1 MSTLPKKNFVL
12 LETNRFDK
20 DNHGSFLFSNPT
32 KIIACDKLSDVKNA
46 LCEIEDYVSKGYYA
60 AGFISY
66 EAGFSFEES
75 LNELRVDHDFPLLWF
90 GIYKK
95 PKIIDHKEKMTLL
108 RHKNPPYSIENLR
121 PNISKKKYVS
131 DIEKIKDF
139 IRRGETYQ
147 VNYTFKYRFDFK
159 GSACSLY
166 EELKKKQSV
175 SYSSLIKTD
184 RFSIVSLSPELFFRK
199 HKDRIEVKPMKGTI
213 DRGKDLDGDREHVE
227 ELGHSLKNRSENLMI
242 VDLLRN
248 DLGRISKPGK
258 VVTKKLF
265 EVEKYETLFQMV
277 SIVKAILKKRISI
290 YDLLKA
296 IFPSGSVTGAP
307 KINTMKIIN
316 FLEREPRRVYTG
328 SIGFFAPDGDG
339 VFNVVI
345 RTILIDNKKGE
356 GEMGLGSGIVY
367 DSDPY
372 KEFDECELKADF
384 IRKKKNYFKFIET
397 MLWRP
402 KKGYFLLNKHLN
414 RLLSSAEYFNVRYDK
429 KAILKEL
436 KDLEKRLDRDYD
448 HRVRLLFDEKGRMQ
462 ASFTKINGHREAA
475 RVRFSEK
482 KVRNN
487 NIFLYH
493 KTTSRDLYDEEHEKW
508 RGKGYFDIIFT
519 NKKDEVTEG
528 AISNILIR
536 KGRFYYT
543 PPVDCGLLNGVFRR
557 HLIETKKIPV
567 KEKVLR
573 REDILSADEVFMMN
587 SVRGMVKVVLDVPR
601 YKS

>member
-20 DNHGSFLFSNPT
+20 DNHRSFLFSNPV
-32 KIIACDKLSDVKNA
+32 KIISCDKLSDVKNA

-108 RHKNPPYSIENLR
+108 RHKNSPYSIENLR

-345 RTILIDNKKGE
+345 RTILIDNKRGS
-356 GEMGLGSGIVY
+356 GEMGIGSGIVY

-397 MLWRP
+397 ILWRP

-414 RLLSSAEYFNVRYDK
+414 RLLSSAEYFNVCYDK

>member
-20 DNHGSFLFSNPT
+20 DNHRSFLFSNPA
-32 KIIACDKLSDVKNA
+32 KIVSCGKLSEVKNA
-46 LCEIEDYVSKGYYA
+46 FCEIEDYISMGYYA

-75 LNELRVDHDFPLLWF
+75 LSGLRVDPDFPLLWF
-90 GIYKK
+90 GMYKN
-95 PKIIDHKEKMTLL
+95 PRVIEHKEKMSLL
-108 RHKNPPYSIENLR
+108 RHENHPYSIENLR
-121 PNISKKKYVS
+121 PNISKKKYFS
-131 DIEKIKDF
+131 DIEKIKDL

-159 GSACSLY
+159 GSAHSLY

-199 HKDRIEVKPMKGTI
+199 HRDRIEVRPMKGTI
-213 DRGKDLDGDREHVE
+213 DRGRDLDGDREHVE

-248 DLGRISKPGK
+248 DLGRISKPGT

-265 EVEKYETLFQMV
+265 EVEKYETLFQMI
-277 SIVKAILKKRISI
+277 SIVKAILKKRVSI

-307 KINTMKIIN
+307 KISTMKIIN
-316 FLEREPRRVYTG
+316 SLEKEPRHVYTG

-345 RTILIDNKKGE
+345 RTVLIDNKRGS
-356 GEMGLGSGIVY
+356 GEMGIGSGIVY
-367 DSDPY
+367 DSDPR

-384 IRKKKNYFKFIET
+384 IRKKKNDFKFIET

-402 KKGYFLLNKHLN
+402 KKGYFLLNKHLD
-414 RLLSSAEYFNVRYDK
+414 RLLSSAEYFNIHYDRK
-429 KAILKEL
+429 GVLKEL
-436 KDLEKRLDRDYD
+436 KDLEKRFDRDYD

-462 ASFTKINGHREAA
+462 SSFTKINGHREAA
-475 RVRFSEK
+475 KVRFSEK
-482 KVRNN
+482 KIQNN

-493 KTTSRDLYDEEHEKW
+493 KTTNRDLYDEEHKKW
-508 RGKGYFDIIFT
+508 RRRGYFDVIFT
-519 NKKDEVTEG
+519 NKKSEVTEG

-567 KEKVLR
+567 REKVLR

-587 SVRGMVKVVLDVPR
+587 SVRGMVKVVIDE
-601 YKS
+601 KT

>member
-108 RHKNPPYSIENLR
+108 RHKNSPYSIENLR

-345 RTILIDNKKGE
+345 RTILIDNKRGS
-356 GEMGLGSGIVY
+356 GEMGIGSGIVY

-397 MLWRP
+397 ILWRP

-414 RLLSSAEYFNVRYDK
+414 RLLSSAEYFNVCYDK